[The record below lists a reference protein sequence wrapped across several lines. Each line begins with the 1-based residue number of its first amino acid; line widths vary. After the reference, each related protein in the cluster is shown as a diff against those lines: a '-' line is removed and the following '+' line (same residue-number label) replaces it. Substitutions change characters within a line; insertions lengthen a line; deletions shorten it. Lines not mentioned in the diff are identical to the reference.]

1 MRPYVILNSA
11 MSLDGKIATKTGDSA
26 FSSQEDWV
34 RVHKLRKEVDAV
46 MVGIN
51 TVIKDNPRLTVRLVA
66 CEKQPT
72 RIVVD
77 SKGRI
82 PLTAR
87 ILEREAP
94 TIIAVSERAPKR
106 RLALLSKKAEII
118 VCGGSKVDLNCL
130 LNKLF
135 ERGIRKILLEGG
147 GTLNWGMLKEKLVDK
162 VIVAISPVIVGGR
175 NAITLVEGE
184 GFGFVREGI
193 KLKLLRY
200 YKAGYNMIL
209 EYEVV

>member
-51 TVIKDNPRLTVRLVA
+51 TVIKDNPRLTVRSVA

-77 SKGRI
+77 SKGRT

-94 TIIAVSERAPKR
+94 TIIAVSERAPKK

-118 VCGGSKVDLNCL
+118 VCGDSKVDLNCL

-162 VIVAISPVIVGGR
+162 VIVAISPVIVGGK

-200 YKAGYNMIL
+200 YKAGYNLIL